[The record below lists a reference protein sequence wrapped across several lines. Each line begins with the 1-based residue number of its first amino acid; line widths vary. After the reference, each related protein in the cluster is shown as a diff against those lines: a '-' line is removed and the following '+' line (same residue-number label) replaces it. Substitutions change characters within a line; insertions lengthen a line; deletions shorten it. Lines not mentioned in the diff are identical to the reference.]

1 MIDIDKYEGHTPA
14 PWYWDGNLC
23 NDEYSDKHGT
33 EQWAVLDW
41 ELGVGDAD
49 KQLIADAPLLLQ
61 EVKRLR
67 EGYKKIARDYDFNAI
82 ISQGRNRMRPSLD
95 VDTEHGVKVTY
106 HQKACLRIMEL
117 FEND

>member
-1 MIDIDKYEGHTPA
+1 MIDTDKYEGHTEG

-41 ELGVGDAD
+41 ELGVGDAN
-49 KQLIADAPLLLQ
+49 KLLIADAPLLLI

-67 EGYKKIARDYDFNAI
+67 EENH
-82 ISQGRNRMRPSLD
+82 NRWVVIGELRRQVEEL
-95 VDTEHGVKVTY
+95 
-106 HQKACLRIMEL
+106 KADLKDWMDGDEQ
-117 FEND
+117 E